1 MAENKNMELYEFFC
15 TPPHGVLKTI
25 EYGPLKGKS
34 DINPQWRYEVLTQK
48 LGPCGV
54 GWKFTIDNYF
64 TQEIPQTGETML
76 FVMITLYI
84 RQGDK
89 WSEGIPAYGG
99 DFLIKKDKNGIHG
112 NDEAMKMAIT
122 DALGTSMKYIGVAG
136 DVYRG
141 LLNGVNVGADTKY
154 SKYAET
160 AQNAPQKEKNPPAE
174 DKVRKQCLAK
184 LTAEM
189 KRLKL
194 SKADTS
200 RISKEKLGKAST
212 NDMSDTEI
220 CVLTENLEGW
230 VNELNVAS
238 TWAEDQGVPNL

>member
-1 MAENKNMELYEFFC
+1 MAENRNMELYDFFC
-15 TPPHGVLKTI
+15 TPPNGVLKTI

-54 GWKFTIDNYF
+54 GWKFTVDNYF

-76 FVMITLYI
+76 FVMVSLYI

-89 WSEGIPAYGG
+89 WSDGIPAYGG

-122 DALGTSMKYIGVAG
+122 DALGTACKYIGVAA

-154 SKYAET
+154 SKRAEN
-160 AQNAPQKEKNPPAE
+160 AQNGAQATEKK
-174 DKVRKQCLAK
+174 DKGKSTNKDSKPLYNEADAVRKANINK
-184 LTAEM
+184 LNAEI
-189 KRLKL
+189 KRLGAKPEDVKNL
-194 SKADTS
+194 AEFNFKKKSV
-200 RISKEKLGKAST
+200 

-220 CVLTENLEGW
+220 CVLTENLERWLKG
-230 VNELNVAS
+230 E
-238 TWAEDQGVPNL
+238 

>member
-15 TPPHGVLKTI
+15 TPPHGVLKPI
-25 EYGPLKGKS
+25 EYGSLKGKS
-34 DINPQWRYEVLTQK
+34 DINPQWRYEILTQK

-174 DKVRKQCLAK
+174 APNDKVRTQCIN
-184 LTAEM
+184 
-189 KRLKL
+189 RLNAVIDKH
-194 SKADTS
+194 
-200 RISKEKLGKAST
+200 KLGKAYLQGIAEK
-212 NDMSDTEI
+212 EI
-220 CVLTENLEGW
+220 GKKSVNSMTDAEIVKLAEALEAKHGI
-230 VNELNVAS
+230 
-238 TWAEDQGVPNL
+238 